1 MLRLKIMCAASG
13 AVLFESSN
21 AKITIHIYMYQM
33 ESTMEAASSSTDK
46 TWNRWPH
53 RHRFFSRI
61 KCCCFFLLFFVH
73 PNESFE
79 MIMSFVSRLFVGAK
93 MIKQLNLFR
102 MQCSRISG
110 KIIMVFNVYPFRN
123 FAAAAIAVAL
133 VALPNGNK
141 RNAQK
146 LHSLQQRRFANAE
159 QQKSSLENLF
169 MKISYVNL
177 RLSVQRFVLSAS
189 SKQKHVI
196 ANQFFVYFIWLL
208 RFRFRGIFSSA
219 DEKWREKNENVNAIY
234 FRKILKESLSM
245 IAHCREFKCETS
257 LIYWELP
264 WSQATECFDA
274 FLNSFSFFL
283 LFSPVSFLLQI
294 KQSY

>member
-1 MLRLKIMCAASG
+1 
-13 AVLFESSN
+13 
-21 AKITIHIYMYQM
+21 
-33 ESTMEAASSSTDK
+33 
-46 TWNRWPH
+46 
-53 RHRFFSRI
+53 
-61 KCCCFFLLFFVH
+61 
-73 PNESFE
+73 
-79 MIMSFVSRLFVGAK
+79 MSFVSRLFVGAK

-196 ANQFFVYFIWLL
+196 ANQFFVYFI
-208 RFRFRGIFSSA
+208 
-219 DEKWREKNENVNAIY
+219 
-234 FRKILKESLSM
+234 
-245 IAHCREFKCETS
+245 
-257 LIYWELP
+257 
-264 WSQATECFDA
+264 
-274 FLNSFSFFL
+274 
-283 LFSPVSFLLQI
+283 
-294 KQSY
+294 